1 MTLDESQTMSPTE
14 WGWEIK
20 DGLVFPIYTNAAAA
34 PDELLNVI
42 DCNCKTDCATVRCS
56 CRRHGLVCTLGCGE
70 CRGESCM
77 NSINKMLEAELE
89 DGDLTV

>member
-34 PDELLNVI
+34 PDELLNV
-42 DCNCKTDCATVRCS
+42 ATVR
-56 CRRHGLVCTLGCGE
+56 
-70 CRGESCM
+70 
-77 NSINKMLEAELE
+77 
-89 DGDLTV
+89 LTVPLPDVRADDMGLCAHWDAGNAVVKAA